1 MADKSTVNELKSLY
15 SQKQDEIRDRIKEFE
30 YARDNAD
37 DTRIL
42 EELTFC
48 ILTSA
53 VGPKVGMKS
62 LHTIQDILTVGSEQ
76 EMHERLKGVHKYP
89 ERAAYIV
96 HTVDYLEK
104 DYGLKMRELVE
115 SFDDAEERRDFFAL
129 NKNIKGLGLTQASH
143 FLRNI
148 GFKGYAVL
156 DRNVLGM
163 LHKLHVI
170 ESDKP
175 PPTSKKRYLETEEK
189 MQQFSNKLGI
199 EIEEL
204 DMLLWSMR
212 RGYIPK

>member
-1 MADKSTVNELKSLY
+1 MPSPETIEEFKSLY
-15 SQKQDEIRDRIKEFE
+15 AEKEEEIKSRIQEFE
-30 YARDNAD
+30 YARENAD

-42 EELTFC
+42 EELCFC

-62 LHTIQDILTVGSEQ
+62 LHAVQDILLEGNEQ
-76 EMHERLKGVHKYP
+76 EISDRLKGVHKYP
-89 ERAAYIV
+89 EKAAYIV
-96 HTVDYLEK
+96 HTLDYLKNE
-104 DYGLKMRELVE
+104 YGLKMRELVD
-115 SFDDAEERRDFFAL
+115 SFDDPQERRDFFAL

-148 GFKGYAVL
+148 GFKGYAIL
-156 DRNVLGM
+156 DRNVVNSLFKLG
-163 LHKLHVI
+163 VI
-170 ESDKP
+170 ESPK

-189 MQQFSNKLGI
+189 MRNFAEELGI

-204 DMLLWSMR
+204 DLLLWSMK

>member
-1 MADKSTVNELKSLY
+1 MVSSEITQELKALY
-15 SQKQDEIRDRIKEFE
+15 SDKQEEIKDRLVEFE
-30 YARDNAD
+30 YVRENAD

-42 EELTFC
+42 EELCFC

-62 LHTIQDILTVGSEQ
+62 LHAIQDILTVGSEQ
-76 EMHERLKGVHKYP
+76 ELYERLKGVHKYP
-89 ERAAYIV
+89 EKAAYIV
-96 HTVDYLEK
+96 HTVDYLQK
-104 DYGLKMRELVE
+104 DYDLKLRKLVD
-115 SFDDAEERRDFFAL
+115 SFDGPEERRDFFAL

-156 DRNVLGM
+156 DRNVVGM
-163 LHKLHVI
+163 LHKLGVI
-170 ESDKP
+170 DSDKP
-175 PPTSKKRYLETEEK
+175 PSSKKRYLEAEAN
-189 MQQFSNKLGI
+189 MQNFAKELGV

-204 DMLLWSMR
+204 DMLLWSMK

>member
-1 MADKSTVNELKSLY
+1 MASPEALEELKSLY
-15 SQKQDEIRDRIKEFE
+15 TEKEEEIKGRIQEFE
-30 YARDNAD
+30 YARENAD

-42 EELTFC
+42 EELCFC

-62 LHTIQDILTVGSEQ
+62 LHALQDILLEGNEQ
-76 EMHERLKGVHKYP
+76 EIYGRLKGVHKYP
-89 ERAAYIV
+89 EKAAYIV
-96 HTVDYLEK
+96 HTLDYLKNE
-104 DYGLKMRELVE
+104 YGLKMRELVD
-115 SFDDAEERRDFFAL
+115 SFDAPQERRDFFAL

-148 GFKGYAVL
+148 GFKGYAIL
-156 DRNVLGM
+156 DRNVVNSLFKLG
-163 LHKLHVI
+163 VI
-170 ESDKP
+170 ESPK

-189 MQQFSNKLGI
+189 MRNFAEELGI

-204 DMLLWSMR
+204 DLLLWSMK